1 VSIKQWVEPQSTK
14 PVVGSSEAE
23 AEGIAEVRADT
34 EVRAEAEVR
43 EMEMIRESGSDKA
56 AALSWTFGRSLL
68 ELLQPSGGGGGGL
81 LTLLTPQRE

>member
-14 PVVGSSEAE
+14 PVVGSSKAE
-23 AEGIAEVRADT
+23 AEGIA

-56 AALSWTFGRSLL
+56 VALSRIFGGSPL
-68 ELLQPSGGGGGGL
+68 ESSQPSGGGL
-81 LTLLTPQRE
+81 LTLLTPRRE